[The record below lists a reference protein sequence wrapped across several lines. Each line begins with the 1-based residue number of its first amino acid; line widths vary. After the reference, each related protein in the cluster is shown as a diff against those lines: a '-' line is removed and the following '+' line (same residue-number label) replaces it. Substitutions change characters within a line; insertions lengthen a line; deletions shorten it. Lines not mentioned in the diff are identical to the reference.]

1 MYTENFTLTIN
12 TLIGTVAGGVTIQN
26 VAADQSADLSFRQ
39 QITCQGSTTG
49 EEAIEIT
56 SQTVING
63 DSYSV
68 NLPVGS
74 YDIIASTSGQDT
86 QEKAGVEV
94 TDGGTTTENVYFP

>member
-1 MYTENFTLTIN
+1 MMLWLTLLGCGPEQGAGPIRCVPEDGPM
-12 TLIGTVAGGVTIQN
+12 LVA
-26 VAADQSADLSFRQ
+26 
-39 QITCQGSTTG
+39 STTG
-49 EEAIEIT
+49 EKAIEIT

-74 YDIIASTSGQDT
+74 YDIIASTSGKDT

-94 TDGGTTTENVYFP
+94 TDGGTTTENVSFP